1 MNSETPSR
9 TSAEVQLLGALA
21 STPDCSYNIQVQHGW
36 DEAKR
41 AVNLAKHG
49 VDFAEAEG
57 FDWSAALVR
66 ADVRAGYGEARLVA
80 MAPIGDRL
88 HVLVFTIRRR
98 GLRIISLRRASTK
111 ELKRYEAEA

>member
-1 MNSETPSR
+1 MDYR
-9 TSAEVQLLGALA
+9 
-21 STPDCSYNIQVQHGW
+21 W
-36 DEAKR
+36 DGAKR
-41 AVNLAKHG
+41 AANLAKHG

-66 ADVRAGYGEARLVA
+66 ADLRADYGEVRLVA
-80 MAPIGDRL
+80 VAPIGDRL

-98 GLRIISLRRASTK
+98 GLRVISLRRASAK

>member
-1 MNSETPSR
+1 M
-9 TSAEVQLLGALA
+9 
-21 STPDCSYNIQVQHGW
+21 DFGW

-41 AVNLAKHG
+41 AANLAKHG

-66 ADVRAGYGEARLVA
+66 ADLRTDYGEVRLVA
-80 MAPIGDRL
+80 MAPVGDRL

-98 GLRIISLRRASTK
+98 ALRVISLRRASTK
-111 ELKRYEAEA
+111 DLERYEAEA

>member
-1 MNSETPSR
+1 MAYR
-9 TSAEVQLLGALA
+9 
-21 STPDCSYNIQVQHGW
+21 W

-41 AVNLAKHG
+41 AANLAKHG
-49 VDFAEAEG
+49 VDFTEAEG

-66 ADVRAGYGEARLVA
+66 ADLRADYGEVRLVG

-98 GLRIISLRRASTK
+98 GLRVISLRRASAK